1 MINLYL
7 FLSAVAVTV
16 LLGLAFV
23 HFVMNFFDNSNMYQE
38 QCEHGN
44 KIISQCPK
52 CHFGYD
58 FQEDIAN
65 YNNDYNDYDY
75 DKDCN
80 INKYEYDIGAEAELS
95 QEWIANHTEEKDK
108 N

>member
-1 MINLYL
+1 MFSLYV
-7 FLSAVAVTV
+7 FITAIVVTV

-23 HFVMNFFDNSNMYQE
+23 HFIMNFFDNSNIYQE

-44 KIISQCPK
+44 KIISECPK

-65 YNNDYNDYDY
+65 YGNGEYDYDY

-95 QEWIANHTEEKDK
+95 QEWIASHTEEDK